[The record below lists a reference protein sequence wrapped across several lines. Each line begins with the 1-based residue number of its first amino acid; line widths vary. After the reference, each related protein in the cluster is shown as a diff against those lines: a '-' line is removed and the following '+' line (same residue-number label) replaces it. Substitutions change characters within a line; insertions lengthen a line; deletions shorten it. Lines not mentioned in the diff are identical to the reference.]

1 MKRHHLHILLLI
13 VAISAWSCQK
23 DPLGDPV
30 TRSDKPI
37 GGSET
42 RSYPATTGNKWAV
55 IISGGGNYTTNFVRY
70 WNDCAFFY
78 STMKNVYGLSDGNII
93 VAMSDGT
100 DSGIDR
106 LNEYGIPESSP
117 WDLDGDNVSD
127 IDSPATTNDVNNIFS
142 SLKNEVKPGD
152 EVIIFVTDHGAYS
165 SGDAALV
172 LWNNDTMSAS
182 DFKINL
188 NKLSPEATK
197 HLVMGQCYSGGFIS
211 ELQSVKQMTIST
223 ACSATQLSYST
234 SDYLYD
240 EFLYH
245 WTAAIAGQYP
255 GGGSADADADSDGV
269 ITVREAFNY
278 AQTND
283 TMTETPLFYEYKNLF
298 GNIPFIYQYKYIEP
312 YISGPKDINRGGT
325 YTYQIV
331 HCNPDINP
339 ATLVSNSD
347 FTVVSSSDSTIVL
360 SVNSTGGLKH
370 GPVTF
375 NITSS
380 GTNFLNSNSSVDDVV
395 IWQTGS
401 FVDNLGVIM
410 SSVNLPD
417 CYVQVTPRFKN
428 VSSGFYWD
436 TTDSDWRVFRRLLSE
451 TSFRYEGDPV
461 LLPSELSA
469 SVALTNPFGQIT
481 TLTKTIDL
489 SE

>member
-1 MKRHHLHILLLI
+1 MKLNHLHILILI
-13 VAISAWSCQK
+13 VAFSAWSCQK
-23 DPLGDPV
+23 DLLEESEVRLAEP
-30 TRSDKPI
+30 TY
-37 GGSET
+37 GSMT
-42 RSYPATTGNKWAV
+42 RSYPATSGNKWAV

-78 STMKNVYGLSDGNII
+78 STMKSVYGLSDDNII

-100 DSGIDR
+100 NSGIDR
-106 LNEYGIPESSP
+106 LNEYLIPESSP
-117 WDLDGDNVSD
+117 WDLDGDNVPD
-127 IDSPATTNDVNNIFS
+127 IDYPATVIYVNSIF
-142 SLKNEVKPGD
+142 NELEESVKPGD
-152 EVIIFVTDHGAYS
+152 EVIVFVTDHGAYS
-165 SGDAALV
+165 SGSAALV
-172 LWNNDTMSAS
+172 LWNNESMSAS
-182 DFKINL
+182 DFKTNL
-188 NKLSPEATK
+188 NKISPQATK

-211 ELQSVKQMTIST
+211 ELQNVKQLTIST

-255 GGGSADADADSDGV
+255 EGGSADADADSDGV

-283 TMTETPLFYEYKNLF
+283 TMTETPTFYEYKNLF